1 MKIAI
6 YAGMYKRNYDGAT
19 KTLYE
24 LTDSLLLRKIKVGI
38 WAFCITPQERHGLSL
53 HKVPSI
59 PLLLYPDYKIALP
72 FPRLKKQLDA
82 FQPDVVHI
90 AAPDLAG
97 IYLLRYAK
105 KNKIPMVISH
115 HTDFPSYLK
124 SYKVGFLKKSV
135 WNFFKWLYNQAGV
148 VFVPTEEVQKDL
160 AEKRITHTRIWSRG
174 IHTDVFN
181 PSFRS
186 STLRGEWSTGEKKVI
201 LYSGRFVWYK
211 DLQTFIDVYRLFKE
225 RGPEDIVFVLLGR
238 GPIEE
243 ELRTS
248 MPDAIFPGYLSGKQL
263 GRAYASADIFL
274 FPSTTETFGNVIQE
288 ALAAGIPA
296 VVSDKGGCQEIVKR
310 SGGGLIAKAKDAES
324 FYQCCKQ
331 LLTNKDLYNAL
342 RSSGLRYAK
351 KKAWKRINDAVI
363 FEYYR
368 INKVPLA
375 SIIKDTTIG
384 KGIRYIVFSLLWNIK
399 EIQIKNKKA

>member
-24 LTDSLLLRKIKVGI
+24 LTDSMLLRKIKVGI
-38 WAFCITPQERHGLSL
+38 WAFCLTPQTRPGLSL
-53 HKVPSI
+53 YKVPSI
-59 PLLLYPDYKIALP
+59 PLFLYPDYKIAFP

-82 FQPDVVHI
+82 FQPDVIHI
-90 AAPDLAG
+90 ATPDLAG
-97 IYLLRYAK
+97 IFMVKYAK
-105 KNKIPMVISH
+105 KNNIPIVMSY

-124 SYKVGFLKKSV
+124 SYKIGFLKKSV
-135 WNFFKWLYNQAGV
+135 WNFFKWLYNQAGT
-148 VFVPTEEVQKDL
+148 VFVPTEEIQRGL
-160 AEKRITHTRIWSRG
+160 AEKRITNTKIWSRG
-174 IHTDVFN
+174 IHTELFN

-186 STLRGEWSTGEKKVI
+186 NTLRDKWSAKGKKVI

-225 RGPEDIVFVLLGR
+225 RGPEDIVFVLLGK
-238 GPIEE
+238 GPIER
-243 ELRTS
+243 ELRAT
-248 MPDAIFPGYLSGKQL
+248 MPDAVFPGYLSGKQL
-263 GRAYASADIFL
+263 GSAYASADVFL

-288 ALAAGIPA
+288 ALAAGIPT
-296 VVSDKGGCQEIVKR
+296 VVSDRGGCQEIVKS

-331 LLTNKDLYNAL
+331 LLTKKNLYNRL
-342 RSSGLRYAK
+342 RSIGLRYAK

-368 INKVPLA
+368 INKIPLA
-375 SIIKDTTIG
+375 SIVKDTTIG

-399 EIQIKNKKA
+399 EIHIKNKKA

>member
-24 LTDSLLLRKIKVGI
+24 LTDSMLLRKIKVGI
-38 WAFCITPQERHGLSL
+38 WAFCLTPQTRPGLSL
-53 HKVPSI
+53 YKVPSI
-59 PLLLYPDYKIALP
+59 PLFLYPDYKIAFP

-82 FQPDVVHI
+82 FQPDVIHI
-90 AAPDLAG
+90 ATPDLAG
-97 IYLLRYAK
+97 IFMVKYAK
-105 KNKIPMVISH
+105 KNNIPIVMSY
-115 HTDFPSYLK
+115 HTDFPSYLN
-124 SYKVGFLKKSV
+124 SYKIGFLKKSV
-135 WNFFKWLYNQAGV
+135 WNFFKWLYNQAGT
-148 VFVPTEEVQKDL
+148 VFVPTEEIQRDL
-160 AEKRITHTRIWSRG
+160 AEKRITNTKIWSRG
-174 IHTDVFN
+174 IHTELFN

-186 STLRGEWSTGEKKVI
+186 NTLRDKWSAKGKKVI

-225 RGPEDIVFVLLGR
+225 RGPEDIVFVLLGK
-238 GPIEE
+238 GPIER
-243 ELRTS
+243 ELRAT
-248 MPDAIFPGYLSGKQL
+248 MPDAVFPGYLSGKQL
-263 GRAYASADIFL
+263 GSAYASADVFL

-288 ALAAGIPA
+288 ALAAGIPT
-296 VVSDKGGCQEIVKR
+296 VVSDRGGCQEIVKS

-331 LLTNKDLYNAL
+331 LLTKKNLYNRL
-342 RSSGLRYAK
+342 RSIGLRYAK

-368 INKVPLA
+368 INKIPLA
-375 SIIKDTTIG
+375 SIVKDTTIG

-399 EIQIKNKKA
+399 EIHIKNKKA